1 VSVKRYAGAKG
12 RRRLQASMARLKP
25 CPDTKP
31 RQETYCYHTHR
42 RSVGPASIRKV
53 QLILISAKASVH
65 ETSSG
70 RGRRLFFRFDEG
82 IADGS
87 AVSRPSNP
95 SSLFRLETAVG
106 HENYITA
113 CTFGATDGR
122 GAQDTGRRTGR
133 D

>member
-1 VSVKRYAGAKG
+1 MPKGTVDSDFGERICPRNPIPLRAGA
-12 RRRLQASMARLKP
+12 LL
-25 CPDTKP
+25 
-31 RQETYCYHTHR
+31 
-42 RSVGPASIRKV
+42 
-53 QLILISAKASVH
+53 L
-65 ETSSG
+65 
-70 RGRRLFFRFDEG
+70 RFDES
-82 IADGS
+82 IAHRS